1 MLWQVRTS
9 WKSPKLISSNQISTL
24 NFMVGEDKLEESKTN
39 IFKPNFNLKES
50 KTNIFKSN
58 FNLKCY
64 GRPLASI
71 HFPAVH
77 E

>member
-1 MLWQVRTS
+1 
-9 WKSPKLISSNQISTL
+9 
-24 NFMVGEDKLEESKTN
+24 MVGEDKLEESKTN

>member
-1 MLWQVRTS
+1 
-9 WKSPKLISSNQISTL
+9 
-24 NFMVGEDKLEESKTN
+24 MVGEDKLEESKTN
-39 IFKPNFNLKES
+39 IFKPNFNLKESKTNIFEYNFKLKES